1 MELATRSPTSASVS
15 SESTR
20 DLHVCVSV
28 LALALAEFVPYMQ
41 ASRFAEA
48 CLHNDEPTFVKE
60 IVETFLAGVTIDG
73 IPYKSTKSRVL
84 TRAHLVRA
92 WNAARVERAKDA
104 AAIVLA
110 KKQASS
116 RTLPPSCL
124 KSKPSSGKRV
134 SWADIEAKNPN
145 TEGLSSVNE
154 AACL

>member
-1 MELATRSPTSASVS
+1 MELAARPPTNSILSSVS
-15 SESTR
+15 AR
-20 DLHVCVSV
+20 DLDLCISV
-28 LALALAEFVPYMQ
+28 LTLTLVEFATYLQ

-48 CLHNDEPTFVKE
+48 CVYSDEETFVKE
-60 IVETFLAGVTIDG
+60 IVEPFLAGVTTDG
-73 IPYKSTKSRVL
+73 TPYKSTKSRVL

-92 WNAARVERAKDA
+92 WGSARSERAKDA
-104 AAIVLA
+104 EKVVLA

-134 SWADIEAKNPN
+134 SWADIEAKKPI
-145 TEGLSSVNE
+145 TEGLFPMNE